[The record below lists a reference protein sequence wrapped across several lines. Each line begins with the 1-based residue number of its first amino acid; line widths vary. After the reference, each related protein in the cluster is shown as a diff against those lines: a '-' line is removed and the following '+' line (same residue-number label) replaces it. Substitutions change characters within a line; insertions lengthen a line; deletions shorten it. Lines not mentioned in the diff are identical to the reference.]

1 MTCWQCPEY
10 LPSSLCPTQ
19 QLKGLDRTNYQTQV
33 SSGKV
38 WPMIFTTAHL
48 HLPSSLTAYKPLPV
62 KNCDGQVIYVAQ
74 LSIGPDESRSFCSK
88 NIDNIDRE
96 MSESC

>member
-10 LPSSLCPTQ
+10 LPSSLCPAH

-62 KNCDGQVIYVAQ
+62 KNCNGQVISLRVAQ
-74 LSIGPDESRSFCSK
+74 IVNGPDEASYFP
-88 NIDNIDRE
+88 
-96 MSESC
+96 